1 MFLRPRQLLSTCCL
15 IFIIHGGRAN
25 RQRNLDCSLI
35 EERALGCQWQLLQE
49 LAGVLGLK
57 AEEAEFNSANAI
69 NRQSDAEIEAQ
80 IEAQIEA
87 RKAAKANRNFAEAD
101 NIRAALKMQGIELID
116 KPGGSTEWLRS

>member
-1 MFLRPRQLLSTCCL
+1 MAKPLRAL
-15 IFIIHGGRAN
+15 AN
-25 RQRNLDCSLI
+25 RLERGDVPSI

-69 NRQSDAEIEAQ
+69 NRQSDAEFETQ